1 MRKVSLVLLVLFLI
15 SSIIAGCGG
24 AQPEKPAETAKE
36 PEKAPEKAFV
46 MKFAHSEPPGPQGPY
61 TYYSEKFM
69 EEINKRTNGRIKVE
83 LYPGGQLGGEQR
95 VIQDVQNNIAQ
106 ATIVAVNNVTVYS
119 PSMGAFD
126 LPYMFTSVEDFDK
139 VIKENRDL
147 LNKKLEDE
155 AGLIALSW
163 TQQHFRVLNNSKK
176 PVKNINDL
184 KGLKIRV
191 PQNPLQIAA
200 FKSWNCEPAPIDWA
214 ETFAAV
220 QQKVVDGQENP
231 YVSIYANKFHE
242 ITKYTTEIH
251 YKLWVGP
258 MVVNKEWF
266 DALPQDL
273 QKAVIEAGLAAEKA
287 SNEFMGKLTEEAKD
301 LLIKAGIEVYGA
313 PDDEPIWVEKAMS
326 VWPQFYD
333 KIGDPFV
340 LDSFL
345 KTLGREKP
353 KA

>member
-1 MRKVSLVLLVLFLI
+1 VKKISLVVLVLFLI
-15 SSIIAGCGG
+15 SLLIAGCGG
-24 AQPEKPAETAKE
+24 AKPETSTEPAKE
-36 PEKAPEKAFV
+36 AAKAPEKKYV

-61 TYYSEKFM
+61 TYYSNKFI
-69 EEINKRTNGRIKVE
+69 EEVNKRTNGQVE
-83 LYPGGQLGGEQR
+83 VQLYPGGQLGGEQR
-95 VIQDVQNNIAQ
+95 VIQDVQNNIVQ
-106 ATIVAVNNVTVYS
+106 STIVAVNNVTVFS

-126 LPYMFTSVEDFDK
+126 LPYMFTSVADFDK
-139 VIKENRDL
+139 VIGNNRDL
-147 LNKKLEDE
+147 LDKKLVDE
-155 AGLIALSW
+155 AGLISLSW
-163 TQQHFRVLNNSKK
+163 TQQDFRVLNTSKG
-176 PVKNINDL
+176 PVKTINDL

-200 FKSWNCEPAPIDWA
+200 FKSWDCEPAPIDWA

-266 DALPQDL
+266 EDLPADL
-273 QKAVIEAGLAAEKA
+273 QKAILEAGLAAEKD
-287 SNEFMGKLTEEAKD
+287 SNEFMAKLTADSKD
-301 LLIKAGIEVYGA
+301 LLVKAGIEVYGA
-313 PDDEPIWVEKAMS
+313 PDDEPVWAEKAMS

-333 KIGDPFV
+333 KIGDPVV
-340 LDSFL
+340 LDSFM

-353 KA
+353 KS